1 MRTPEEA
8 LSAARRQAAA
18 DPWEPDDDRESGR
31 PSDIEFVQPF
41 ALERLASWALIE
53 PEAAEVYSTRR
64 VGRPITWVK
73 RAILRLTRQYVDQ
86 IAAQQSRF
94 NAMVVAQVLALD
106 DRVRLLERHVQSRR
120 EQSGTDNGAR
130 GE

>member
-8 LSAARRQAAA
+8 LIQARRQAAA
-18 DPWEPDDDRESGR
+18 DPWQPDQDRESGR
-31 PSDIEFVQPF
+31 PSDLEFVEPF

-64 VGRPITWVK
+64 FGKPITWIK
-73 RAILRLTRQYVDQ
+73 RAMLRLMRQYVDQ

-94 NAMVVAQVLALD
+94 NAMVVAQVLAMD

-120 EQSGTDNGAR
+120 EQSTTDNGAK